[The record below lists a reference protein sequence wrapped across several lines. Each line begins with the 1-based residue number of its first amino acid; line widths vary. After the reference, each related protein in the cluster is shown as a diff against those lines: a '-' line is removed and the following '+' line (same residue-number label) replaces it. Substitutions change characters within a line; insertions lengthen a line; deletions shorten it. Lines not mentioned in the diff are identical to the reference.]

1 MKKIYVTP
9 ALHVEH
15 IGVEMPIAASPITMT
30 MSKNADASKTIT
42 NPDDIL
48 TKDRGDYEME
58 DNTTFGDLW

>member
-15 IGVEMPIAASPITMT
+15 IGVEMPIAASLT
-30 MSKNADASKTIT
+30 MSKNADASKTIK
-42 NPDDIL
+42 NSGDIL

-58 DNTTFGDLW
+58 DNTSFGDLW

>member
-15 IGVEMPIAASPITMT
+15 INVEMPIAASPITM
-30 MSKNADASKTIT
+30 SKNADATKTIT
-42 NPDDIL
+42 NSGEIL

>member
-15 IGVEMPIAASPITMT
+15 IGVEMPIAASPITM
-30 MSKNADASKTIT
+30 SKEASKKIT
-42 NPDDIL
+42 NSDDIL

>member
-15 IGVEMPIAASPITMT
+15 IGVEMPIAASPITM
-30 MSKNADASKTIT
+30 SKNADALKTI
-42 NPDDIL
+42 NNSGEIL

>member
-15 IGVEMPIAASPITMT
+15 IGVEMPIAASPITM
-30 MSKNADASKTIT
+30 SKDASASKTIK
-42 NPDDIL
+42 NSGDIL

-58 DNTTFGDLW
+58 DNATFGDLW

>member
-15 IGVEMPIAASPITMT
+15 IGVEMPIAASLT
-30 MSKNADASKTIT
+30 MSKDAKKTIT
-42 NPDDIL
+42 KSGDIL

>member
-15 IGVEMPIAASPITMT
+15 IGVEMPIAASPTT
-30 MSKNADASKTIT
+30 MSKNATKKIT
-42 NPDDIL
+42 DSGEIL

>member
-15 IGVEMPIAASPITMT
+15 IGVEMPIAVSPTT
-30 MSKNADASKTIT
+30 MSKDASKKIT
-42 NPDDIL
+42 DSGNIL

-58 DNTTFGDLW
+58 DNTSFGDLW